1 MKLVQLNKFLTFF
14 LFCRFFHSSVTAQ
27 MSNFILYKSQKEEL
41 AKENH
46 SDISGHGISA
56 GEKILK
62 EFSLKLVR

>member
-14 LFCRFFHSSVTAQ
+14 LFRRFFHSSVAAQ
-27 MSNFILYKSQKEEL
+27 MSHFILYKSQKEEL

-46 SDISGHGISA
+46 SDIYGHVISA

-62 EFSLKLVR
+62 EFYLKLVR